1 LDYNQHA
8 GIDLHIHTTASDG
21 TFTPSEIVA
30 HAVKLK
36 LKAIAITDHDT
47 LAGSGEALSSGIPA
61 ALEFL
66 TGVEISAAPPPLYHQ
81 AGSFH
86 LLGYSIR
93 LDDAVLNRTLE
104 KLQAARK
111 NRNPAIIDRLNA
123 LGISISLDEVRALAG
138 EAQLGRP
145 HIAQLMVN
153 KGVVSSIDEAFDQFL
168 GADKPAYVDKY
179 RVKCSHAI
187 AAILEAGGIPV
198 LAHPGLLEYESN
210 QQLDELIGLVKQM
223 GIQGIEV
230 YYPEHTADQTVLF
243 KELAQRHDLLMTG
256 GTDFHGGIHPEIEM
270 GSGKGNLHIS
280 YELYQK
286 LIQHKKRT
294 SNTEHPTSNVEVE

>member
-1 LDYNQHA
+1 MDYNQHA

-198 LAHPGLLEYESN
+198 LAHPGLLEYESD

-294 SNTEHPTSNVEVE
+294 SNTENPTSNVEVE